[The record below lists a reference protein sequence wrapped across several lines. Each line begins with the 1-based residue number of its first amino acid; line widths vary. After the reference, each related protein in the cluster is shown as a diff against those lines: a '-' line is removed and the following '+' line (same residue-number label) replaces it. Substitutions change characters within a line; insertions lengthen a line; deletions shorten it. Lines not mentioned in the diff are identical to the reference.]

1 MARSRASQSQQKTL
15 SLFDFERSDEA
26 DLAEDRVKPEGMQ
39 GGLRDVPAQTKET
52 ARASTVAAGAVA
64 TVSGLMEQVVA
75 AQNMRVALK
84 RVEQNKG
91 AAGVDGMTVKQLRP
105 WLHLHWCTLKQ
116 SLLDGTYRPQP
127 VKRVE
132 IPKPNGGKRS
142 LGIPTVTDRL
152 VQQAI
157 LQVLTPLFDPHFSPP
172 SFGFR
177 PGKRGHSAVRQ
188 AREYVR
194 EGYAWVVDMDLEKFF
209 DRVNHDM
216 LMARVARRVSDK
228 ADKRLL
234 RLIRRF
240 LESGVL
246 VDGLVSASEEG
257 TPQGGPLSPLL
268 SNILLDDLD
277 KELERRGH
285 KFVRYADD
293 CNIYVRSRRA
303 GERVKASITA
313 YLEGHLRLKVNE
325 GKSAV
330 DRPWKRKFLGFSM
343 LTQER
348 RIRLAAES
356 VKRVKDVIRS
366 LTQRSEA
373 VSMSERLR
381 RLNQYLGGWAG
392 YFALAETP
400 SVFSELDEWTRR
412 RLRLCQRKQWKR
424 VRTRVRE
431 LRALGLKEL
440 DVWKAAGSRK
450 AYWRISASPPLHKAM
465 GIAYWRN
472 RGLVPLADRYQA
484 IRNGW

>member
-1 MARSRASQSQQKTL
+1 LARSRASQSQQKTL
-15 SLFDFERSDEA
+15 SLFDEA
-26 DLAEDRVKPEGMQ
+26 DFAEDRVKPKRTQ
-39 GGLRDVPAQTKET
+39 GGLRGAPAQTKET
-52 ARASTVAAGAVA
+52 TRASTVVTAG
-64 TVSGLMEQVVA
+64 GLMEQVA
-75 AQNMRVALK
+75 APQNMRAALK

-105 WLHLHWCTLKQ
+105 WLHLHWRTLKQ

-132 IPKPNGGKRS
+132 IPKSSGGIRS
-142 LGIPTVTDRL
+142 LGIPTVSDRL

-157 LQVLTPLFDPHFSPP
+157 LQVLTPLFDPHFSPA

-177 PGKRGHSAVRQ
+177 PGKRGHGAVRQ

-228 ADKRLL
+228 LLL

-240 LESGVL
+240 LQSGVL
-246 VDGLVSASEEG
+246 KDGLVSASEEG

-293 CNIYVRSRRA
+293 CNIYVRSKRA

-313 YLEGHLRLKVNE
+313 YLEGCLRLRVNE
-325 GKSAV
+325 SKSAV
-330 DRPWKRKFLGFSM
+330 DRPWKRKFLGFSL

-356 VKRVKDVIRS
+356 VKRVKEVIRS
-366 LTQRSEA
+366 LTQRSDA

-381 RLNQYLGGWAG
+381 RLSQYLGGWAG

-400 SVFSELDEWTRR
+400 SVFAELDEWTRR
-412 RLRLCQRKQWKR
+412 RLRLCQWKQWKR

-431 LRALGLKEL
+431 LRALGLKER
-440 DVWKAAGSRK
+440 DVWEAAGSRK
-450 AYWRISASPPLHKAM
+450 AYWRIAASPPLHKAM
-465 GIAYWRN
+465 GLAYWRR

>member
-1 MARSRASQSQQKTL
+1 LARSRAAQSQQKTL
-15 SLFDFERSDEA
+15 SLFDIEDSDEA
-26 DLAEDRVKPEGMQ
+26 DLVEDRVNPESRQ
-39 GGLRDVPAQTKET
+39 GGLRDAPAQTKET
-52 ARASTVAAGAVA
+52 IRASTVAS
-64 TVSGLMEQVVA
+64 VSGLMEQVVA
-75 AQNMRVALK
+75 AENMRAALK
-84 RVEQNKG
+84 RIEQNKG

-105 WLHLHWCTLKQ
+105 WLHSHWRTLKQ
-116 SLLDGTYRPQP
+116 SLLDEAYRPQP

-132 IPKPNGGKRS
+132 IPKSSGGVRK

-157 LQVLTPLFDPHFSPP
+157 LQVLTPLFDPHFSPA

-216 LMARVARRVSDK
+216 LMARVARRVSD
-228 ADKRLL
+228 RLLL

-313 YLEGHLRLKVNE
+313 YLEGCLRLRVNE

-330 DRPWKRKFLGFSM
+330 DRPWKRKFLGFS
-343 LTQER
+343 LLAQAR

-356 VKRVKDVIRS
+356 VKRVKEVIRS
-366 LTQRSEA
+366 LTQRSDA
-373 VSMSERLR
+373 VSMTERLR

-412 RLRLCQRKQWKR
+412 RLRLCQWKQWKR
-424 VRTRVRE
+424 IRTRVRE

-440 DVWKAAGSRK
+440 DVWEAAGSRK
-450 AYWRISASPPLHKAM
+450 AYWRIAASPPLHKAM
-465 GIAYWRN
+465 GIAYWRT
-472 RGLVPLADRYQA
+472 RGLIPLADRYQT

>member
-1 MARSRASQSQQKTL
+1 MARSRAAQSQQKTL
-15 SLFDFERSDEA
+15 SLFDIEDSDEA
-26 DLAEDRVKPEGMQ
+26 DLVEDRVNPESRQ
-39 GGLRDVPAQTKET
+39 GGLRDAPAQTKET
-52 ARASTVAAGAVA
+52 IRASTVAS
-64 TVSGLMEQVVA
+64 VSGLMEQVVA
-75 AQNMRVALK
+75 AENMRAALK
-84 RVEQNKG
+84 RIEQNKG

-105 WLHLHWCTLKQ
+105 WLHSHWRTLKQ
-116 SLLDGTYRPQP
+116 SLLDEAYRPQP

-132 IPKPNGGKRS
+132 IPKSSGGVRK

-157 LQVLTPLFDPHFSPP
+157 LQVLTPLFDPHFSPA

-216 LMARVARRVSDK
+216 LMARVARRVSD
-228 ADKRLL
+228 RLLL

-313 YLEGHLRLKVNE
+313 YLEGCLRLRVNE

-330 DRPWKRKFLGFSM
+330 DRPWKRKFLGFS
-343 LTQER
+343 LLAQAR

-356 VKRVKDVIRS
+356 VKRVKEVIRS
-366 LTQRSEA
+366 LTQRSDA
-373 VSMSERLR
+373 VSMTERLR

-412 RLRLCQRKQWKR
+412 RLRLCQWKQWKR
-424 VRTRVRE
+424 IRTRVRE

-440 DVWKAAGSRK
+440 DVWEAAGSRK
-450 AYWRISASPPLHKAM
+450 AYWRIAASPPLHKAM
-465 GIAYWRN
+465 GLAYWRR